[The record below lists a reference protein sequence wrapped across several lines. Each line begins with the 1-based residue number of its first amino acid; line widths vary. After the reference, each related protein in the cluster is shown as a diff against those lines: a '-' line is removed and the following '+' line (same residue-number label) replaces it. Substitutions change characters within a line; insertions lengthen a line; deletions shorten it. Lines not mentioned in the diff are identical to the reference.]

1 MTGVGTLALL
11 PSCSISPI
19 SPNWPSTSFM
29 HSNDGPWSVKIII
42 IIIIIVI
49 SLYITIIHSNDRPF
63 HTDQLVLRIWFL
75 ISDQRSSLAKPRPTL
90 KNIETDEFSLLHY
103 FLYFLKNVCFA
114 KVYSKFSYL
123 EVSVKR
129 IPLIWG
135 IKHTQQSSAGI
146 SIWNLILK
154 YCFRGDWIQ
163 KYLLNSWGDPSKEVL
178 SP

>member
-1 MTGVGTLALL
+1 M
-11 PSCSISPI
+11 
-19 SPNWPSTSFM
+19 
-29 HSNDGPWSVKIII
+29 III
-42 IIIIIVI
+42 ISIIIISIIVI
-49 SLYITIIHSNDRPF
+49 SLNITII

-75 ISDQRSSLAKPRPTL
+75 ISDQRSSSAKPRPTL

-146 SIWNLILK
+146 GI
-154 YCFRGDWIQ
+154 
-163 KYLLNSWGDPSKEVL
+163 
-178 SP
+178 